1 MVCLSPVGYGI
12 VVVLLICSTLGT
24 KIVDKSF
31 QVPPS
36 KKLIRTL
43 LFEKQDIQVST
54 KEFYM

>member
-1 MVCLSPVGYGI
+1 MFVAVGYGV

-36 KKLIRTL
+36 KKLTRTL
-43 LFEKQDIQVST
+43 LLEKQDIQIST